1 MVDRPNSGSF
11 SFLSAEERQ
20 ARAASY
26 ELFEAIHPRTLC
38 SLSRR
43 RGYFEK
49 KSTCALESLL
59 FTFFFSFFFYFSV
72 QAVRVEKILLLSF
85 FLFFPFFFLVL
96 VLDRLLSLFLLLLS
110 FLSFFFFLFYLIFL
124 FKDSFALFAEVLECF
139 VVFVF
144 FCKMRILTTRSP
156 PPHTLIMP
164 AQGEY
169 RLTSRTLLQEG
180 NACEQR
186 EKFSRKIVN
195 KSCLESISNIRL
207 YELYT
212 SLFYHDKSTLII
224 V

>member
-1 MVDRPNSGSF
+1 MSRVKDAELFLFRSFLFLFFFFLLFFNSFSYVRYSEKWLVDRPNSGSF

-59 FTFFFSFFFYFSV
+59 FTFFFFFSV

-96 VLDRLLSLFLLLLS
+96 VLDRLVCVFLVLLS
-110 FLSFFFFLFYLIFL
+110 FLCFFFSFLLDFFL
-124 FKDSFALFAEVLECF
+124 
-139 VVFVF
+139 
-144 FCKMRILTTRSP
+144 
-156 PPHTLIMP
+156 
-164 AQGEY
+164 
-169 RLTSRTLLQEG
+169 
-180 NACEQR
+180 QR
-186 EKFSRKIVN
+186 
-195 KSCLESISNIRL
+195 
-207 YELYT
+207 
-212 SLFYHDKSTLII
+212 
-224 V
+224 